1 MGFNAIYALWLLPFL
16 GLIVLMYLL
25 KEEHEELE
33 IPSLYLWKTVMAD
46 SEVKKP
52 WQKLKKNILMILQLL
67 AAFLII
73 ITLAGPFLKT
83 QKALGGNIIIVIDN
97 SGSMNA
103 QMEGKSRL
111 DMAKV
116 MAESIVKEAS
126 RDSSFTVITSA
137 KDAKVEG
144 SNIKDK
150 NETINKIKKIKAG
163 NMEGNLN
170 NQYSLIKAIY
180 NQYPDAEVFAYTD
193 EPFSLDG
200 MKGEVTNLGGNGE
213 NLAITNISY
222 KEENDDYTVLVRI
235 SNTGNATGEREIA
248 LYGDDNLIELK
259 DIEITAGSTVSVYF
273 YGVEKEYDY
282 LTAELSKG
290 DALKED
296 DKAFLITENP
306 EPKKVLMVS
315 KGNTFLEKAITAIE
329 GLELYKSDNIDTSE
343 DDFDLYIFD
352 GETPNAVPESGS
364 ILFINP
370 KQNNAFLDVTDELN
384 GMEAYF
390 EANPI
395 NKHTKN
401 QSFFINKAK
410 IIKKP
415 IWAETLIVT
424 DDNVLSGIGK
434 WEGRKTAY
442 ISFDIRESELPL
454 TPSFPIFIYNIVSEL
469 ADLESKGMGFYQSG
483 ETIDLALA
491 PDIKEAEITL
501 PSGKTELLKE
511 NILSYGFGNT
521 EETGIYRA
529 DYLKGEKA
537 YQKFYAVN
545 FPPEESKNSFSDW
558 LASKNENREIKKY
571 NASLNMEK
579 PLIIIIVLLLF
590 TEWAVYNRGI

>member
-52 WQKLKKNILMILQLL
+52 WQKLKNNILMILQLL

-73 ITLAGPFLKT
+73 MILAGPFLKT

-103 QMEGKSRL
+103 KIEGKSRL
-111 DMAKV
+111 DIAKT

-126 RDSSFTVITSA
+126 RDSSFTVISSA
-137 KDAKVEG
+137 KDAKVEI

-150 NETINKIKKIKAG
+150 NETINKIKKVKAG
-163 NMEGNLN
+163 NMEGSLN
-170 NQYSLIKAIY
+170 NQNSLIKAIY
-180 NQYPDAEVFAYTD
+180 NQYPDAEVLAYTD
-193 EPFSLDG
+193 EPFYLDG
-200 MKGEVTNLGGNGE
+200 MKGQIINLGGIDE

-222 KEENDDYTVLVRI
+222 KEEKDDYTVLLRV
-235 SNTGNATGEREIA
+235 SNIGNAVGEREIA

-259 DIEITAGSTVSVYF
+259 DIEISAGDTVSVYF
-273 YGVEKEYDY
+273 YGIKKEFGY
-282 LTAELSKG
+282 LSAELSPEDTLKG
-290 DALKED
+290 D
-296 DKAFLITENP
+296 DKAFLIMENP
-306 EPKKVLMVS
+306 EPKKVLMVT
-315 KGNTFLEKAITAIE
+315 KGNVFLEKAITAIE

-352 GETPNAVPESGS
+352 GEAPNTMPESGS

-370 KQNNAFLDVTDELN
+370 GQNNVYMDVTDELN

-395 NKHTKN
+395 NKHTEN
-401 QSFFINKAK
+401 QSFFINKTK

-415 IWAETLIVT
+415 IWAETLIAS
-424 DDNVLSGIGK
+424 DDKVLSGIGK

-469 ADLESKGMGFYQSG
+469 TDLESKGRGFYQSG

-501 PSGKTELLKE
+501 PSGKTELLRE
-511 NILSYGFGNT
+511 NVLSYGFGNT

-545 FPPEESKNSFSDW
+545 FPAEESRNAFLDW
-558 LASKNENREIKKY
+558 SASKDENGEIKKY
-571 NASLNMEK
+571 NASWDIEK
-579 PLIIIIVLLLF
+579 PLIIIVLLLLF
-590 TEWAVYNRGI
+590 VEWAVYNRGI